1 MKNIFKT
8 ISILTLFILMFTLV
22 GCKEPHEHK
31 FVNKKCECGEVHDCT
46 YNNGVCDC
54 GYVDEKLRIEYF
66 NQNLV
71 NTNYKSITYNKKIEF
86 SGMTLLEENTKSEF
100 NGSVYNITSVIKK
113 LNNNGQ
119 IEETT
124 ETKEDTEPTEIS
136 LELKSEY
143 FSKITLN
150 DNGLEG
156 VIKDAAASTI
166 FGISASNIE
175 IKLTFNEELK
185 VSNITLKY
193 IDETNFNVS
202 IIVSFNY

>member
-46 YNNGVCDC
+46 YNDGVCEC
-54 GYVDEKLRIEYF
+54 GYFDEKLRIEYF
-66 NQNLV
+66 NQNLKI
-71 NTNYKSITYNKKIEF
+71 TNYKSIDYYKKIEY
-86 SGMTLLEENTKSEF
+86 SGMILLEENTKSDF
-100 NGSVYNITSVIKK
+100 NGSVYTIVTTKK
-113 LNNNGQ
+113 FINLDEY
-119 IEETT
+119 IEST

-136 LELKSEY
+136 LQLKSEY
-143 FSKITLN
+143 FTKITLS

-156 VIKDAAASTI
+156 IIKDTDSSTVLGITAS
-166 FGISASNIE
+166 SIE
-175 IKLTFNEELK
+175 IKVTFNEELK

-202 IIVSFNY
+202 ITVSFNY